1 MTKNMY
7 LVKGDWFGS
16 AANTEL
22 TAYKIDNLNN
32 LNWSVDTPVT
42 PMPLP
47 EDSHKENILVKMEG
61 NTAKMDLS
69 WTLTDGTQFGTVDT
83 TSRVFTDG
91 DSQTVYEHLDK
102 FKEQF
107 VPISIG
113 DKFVFLITDEN
124 NTQLLL
130 EEGTISNMSFSVSG
144 GSPIVWNVNCAFYVG
159 NVVAMLEADIPPAP
173 TIVVASSPSAN
184 QLKIQITAYDGYGT
198 EPSGDSIVTGLAYK
212 YKLMPTGTWSDV
224 VTKTNNEAEQNSDN
238 DPLTYVITIPNSSG
252 KEYRIKA
259 AQINGYTEDA
269 NQYYW
274 KYGKISGTDTVDI
287 PIT

>member
-124 NTQLLL
+124 NNQLLL

-159 NVVAMLEADIPPAP
+159 NVVAVLEADIPPAP
-173 TIVVASSPSAN
+173 TLVTFTKVSTTSFSYTFN
-184 QLKIQITAYDGYGT
+184 AYDGYGT
-198 EPSGDSIVTGLAYK
+198 NPTGDSAPTGHVLQVKVGNEPWSANYDRNNQTPVDVTGLPAGSK
-212 YKLMPTGTWSDV
+212 VRMRL
-224 VTKTNNEAEQNSDN
+224 
-238 DPLTYVITIPNSSG
+238 
-252 KEYRIKA
+252 
-259 AQINGYTEDA
+259 AQINGNTADA

-274 KYGKISGTDTVDI
+274 KNAQSTVGG
-287 PIT
+287 ITSTTLDLS

>member
-1 MTKNMY
+1 MSTHMY
-7 LVKGDWFGS
+7 LVKGAKETYDRVYRIS
-16 AANTEL
+16 
-22 TAYKIDNLNN
+22 NLNN
-32 LNWSVDTPVT
+32 LNWSIDTPVT

-47 EDSHKENILVKMEG
+47 EDTHEENILVKMEG

-69 WTLTDGTQFGTVDT
+69 WTLVEGANFGTLTQNSSGVYNF
-83 TSRVFTDG
+83 VP
-91 DSQTVYEHLDK
+91 DSSLDVYQQINE
-102 FKEQF
+102 FKETF
-107 VPISIG
+107 VPTTISDSYHMI
-113 DKFVFLITDEN
+113 ITDDSGNEKMRD
-124 NTQLLL
+124 
-130 EEGTISNMSFSVSG
+130 EGTISNMSFSVSG

-198 EPSGDSIVTGLAYK
+198 APSGDSIVTGLAYK